1 MKKFKILTPAILL
14 SAALAIFSGC
24 SMLSDASVDDGA
36 PKAQDVSARSISGLV
51 ENYSEHFKAD
61 ETRTI
66 LPDAFSLTDDTLH
79 FYLYGEATNGQKTGA
94 DPANNKNLIEIEN
107 IDTATGAFTMGLKPY
122 NWSLTLFVSKTEG
135 ADSFSATYPSALLV
149 ARAHVDLTSYSS
161 AAKFYLTSV
170 GLTGTGTVKGDIT
183 LDSWTLPTGSTIRAG
198 LYNLVSGEAIS
209 GSLYPTAGA
218 QTASAF
224 ATAGKIEFGGSSG
237 FAAPAGIYDF
247 AVTITLANGKK
258 FVYSDALV
266 VVPGKET
273 DCTVAVPAI
282 IDVVPIA
289 PENFRASYD
298 STTIDAAN
306 YAPDTFSCVF
316 TWEDKADNES
326 GFMIQVQEVLE
337 DAADV
342 VGTSNGATWTA
353 WVTGGEGC
361 YDSEVFKDELHY
373 ADGSL
378 MRNNECVVLRLP
390 LGHKYSA
397 RIWAVNDAGTSG
409 VDGLACVIAD
419 PTTNPVDATRLAKN
433 AKLKD
438 VDDLAYFYGWNAV
451 DGNFKTGKQKDGTDA
466 TLSDCLGLTR
476 FTYHVQG
483 GSWATD
489 LAAAITDNPLTYE
502 KKVAAI
508 KANEAGLKY
517 DKVNIN
523 KVVYFAQCTE
533 AIAGLKAGAPLWKFA
548 DNALQKDGLPI
559 TSWNQN
565 TVNGTSRVPDG
576 GFDGA
581 GTPWLY
587 NDKSAN
593 GTITLTASNV
603 DWWANYNQQATM
615 ELEDKTILEP
625 AAAWFGAEDAAE
637 TPNTYAVTGSKF
649 DKVSFANAKNTLKF
663 SVTVPNDNMKL
674 CEKLG
679 GTWDAGASTGSGGKF
694 DSIKLELFNG
704 EYPIF
709 SETKTGTAIEDL
721 GTATEFTWN
730 NIDTGTFQV
739 KFTFKKG
746 TEMRT
751 KALLLTVTD

>member
-79 FYLYGEATNGQKTGA
+79 FYLYGEATNGQKTGT
-94 DPANNKNLIEIEN
+94 DPANNKNLIEVEN
-107 IDTATGAFTMGLKPY
+107 IETATGAFSIELEPY
-122 NWSLTLFVSKTEG
+122 NWTLTLFVSKESG
-135 ADSFSATYPSALLV
+135 QDNFATAFTKALLV

-170 GLTGTGTVKGDIT
+170 GLTGNGTVKGDVT
-183 LDSWTLPTGSTIRAG
+183 LDGWTLPEGSTIQAG

-209 GSLYPTAGA
+209 GKLYPAA
-218 QTASAF
+218 PQSASGF
-224 ATAGKIEFGGSSG
+224 TTAGKIEFGGSTG
-237 FAAPAGIYDF
+237 AQVPAGIYDF

-258 FVYSDALV
+258 FIYSDALV
-266 VVPGKET
+266 VVPGKDT
-273 DCTVAVPAI
+273 DCTVAVPPI
-282 IDVVPIA
+282 IDVVPDA
-289 PENFRASYD
+289 PENFFASWD
-298 STTIDAAN
+298 DTTIDAPN

-316 TWEDKADNES
+316 TWEDKAKNEA
-326 GFMIQVQEVLE
+326 GFRIQIQEVLE
-337 DAADV
+337 DAADI
-342 VGTSNGATWTA
+342 VGSGTPGAATWN
-353 WVTGGEGC
+353 TGSAAVY
-361 YDSEVFKDELHY
+361 YDSEVFSNELY
-373 ADGSL
+373 YVDGSL

-390 LGHKYSA
+390 LGHKYTA
-397 RIWAVNDAGTSG
+397 RIWAVNDAGTSDP
-409 VDGLACVIAD
+409 VVCKIAD
-419 PTTNPVDATRLAKN
+419 PATNVVAGARLTKTKVTVDNLS
-433 AKLKD
+433 
-438 VDDLAYFYGWNAV
+438 YFYGWDAV
-451 DGNFKTGKQKDGTDA
+451 DGNFKTGKQKDGATAA

-483 GSWATD
+483 GSWATE
-489 LAAAITDNPLTYE
+489 LAATITATTFAE
-502 KKVAAI
+502 KVEAV
-508 KANEAGLKY
+508 KANVAGTKY
-517 DKVNIN
+517 NKVNIN
-523 KVVYFAQCTE
+523 KVVYFAQSTT
-533 AIAGLKAGAPLWKFA
+533 AIAGLKTGAPLWKFA
-548 DNALQKDGLPI
+548 DNALQKNGLPI
-559 TSWNQN
+559 SSWNQD
-565 TVNGTSRVPDG
+565 TVNGKSRVPDG
-576 GFDGA
+576 GFDGL
-581 GTPWLY
+581 GTPWRY
-587 NDKSAN
+587 NDKEAD
-593 GTITLTASNV
+593 GIVVLTASNV

-615 ELEDKTILEP
+615 ELEDKSILEP
-625 AAAWFGAEDAAE
+625 AAAWFGAEDAAD

-649 DKVSFANAKNTLKF
+649 ADVSFANAKNTLKF
-663 SVTVPNDNMKL
+663 SVTVPNNNKKL

-694 DSIKLELFNG
+694 DSIKLELIKG

-709 SETKTGTAIEDL
+709 SETKPGTAIEDL
-721 GTATEFTWN
+721 GTATVFTWN

>member
-36 PKAQDVSARSISGLV
+36 PKAPDVSARSISGLV

-79 FYLYGEATNGQKTGA
+79 FYLYGEATNGQKTGT
-94 DPANNKNLIEIEN
+94 DPANNKNLIQVEN
-107 IDTATGAFTMGLKPY
+107 IETATGAFSIELEPY
-122 NWSLTLFVSKTEG
+122 NWTLTLFVSKESG
-135 ADSFSATYPSALLV
+135 QDNFATAFTKALLV

-170 GLTGTGTVKGDIT
+170 GLTGNGTVKGDVT
-183 LDSWTLPTGSTIRAG
+183 LDGWTLPEGSTIQAG

-209 GSLYPTAGA
+209 GKLYPAA
-218 QTASAF
+218 PQSASGF
-224 ATAGKIEFGGSSG
+224 TTAGKIEFGGSTG
-237 FAAPAGIYDF
+237 AQVPAGIYDF

-258 FVYSDALV
+258 FIYSDALV

-273 DCTVAVPAI
+273 DCTVAVPPI
-282 IDVVPIA
+282 IDVVPAA
-289 PENFRASYD
+289 PEKFFASWD
-298 STTIDAAN
+298 DTTIDAQN

-316 TWEDKADNES
+316 TWEDKAKNEA
-326 GFMIQVQEVLE
+326 GFRIQIQEVLE
-337 DAADV
+337 DAADI
-342 VGTSNGATWTA
+342 VGSGTTGAATWN
-353 WVTGGEGC
+353 TGSAAVY
-361 YDSEVFKDELHY
+361 YDSEVFSNELY
-373 ADGSL
+373 YVDGSL

-390 LGHKYSA
+390 LGHKYTA
-397 RIWAVNDAGTSG
+397 RIWAVNDAGTSDPL
-409 VDGLACVIAD
+409 VCKIAD
-419 PTTNPVDATRLAKN
+419 PATNVVEAGRLTKTKVTTANLS
-433 AKLKD
+433 
-438 VDDLAYFYGWNAV
+438 YFYGWDAV
-451 DGNFKTGKQKDGTDA
+451 DGNFKTGKQKDGTTAA

-483 GSWATD
+483 GSWATAP
-489 LAAAITDNPLTYE
+489 AAPITATTFAD
-502 KKVAAI
+502 KVEAV
-508 KANEAGLKY
+508 KANETKY

-523 KVVYFAQCTE
+523 KVVYFAQSTT
-533 AIAGLKAGAPLWKFA
+533 AIDALKAGAPLWKFA
-548 DNALQKDGLPI
+548 DNALQKNGLPI
-559 TSWNQN
+559 SSWNQD
-565 TVNGTSRVPDG
+565 TVNGKSRVPDG
-576 GFDGA
+576 GFDGS
-581 GTPWLY
+581 GTPWRY
-587 NDKSAN
+587 NDKEAD
-593 GTITLTASNV
+593 GIVVLTASNV

-615 ELEDKTILEP
+615 ELEDKSILEP
-625 AAAWFGAEDAAE
+625 AADWFEAKDAAG

-649 DKVSFANAKNTLKF
+649 DDVSFADAKNTLKF
-663 SVTVPNDNMKL
+663 SVTVPNDNKKL

-679 GTWDAGASTGSGGKF
+679 GTWDADAVEGSGGKF
-694 DSIKLELFNG
+694 DSIKLELIKG

-709 SETKTGTAIEDL
+709 SETKPGTAIEDL
-721 GTATEFTWN
+721 GTATVFTWN

>member
-36 PKAQDVSARSISGLV
+36 PKAPDVSARSISGLV

-79 FYLYGEATNGQKTGA
+79 FYLYGEATNGQKTGKG
-94 DPANNKNLIEIEN
+94 DGKELIEIET
-107 IDTATGAFTMGLKPY
+107 IDSATGAFTMDLKPY
-122 NWSLTLFVSKTEG
+122 NWALTLFVSTEAG
-135 ADSFSATYPSALLV
+135 QVENNFAEAFKKALLV

-170 GLTGTGTVKGDIT
+170 GLTGNGTVKGNVT
-183 LDSWTLPTGSTIRAG
+183 LDGWTLPNGSTIQAG
-198 LYNLVSGEAIS
+198 LYNLVSGEALS
-209 GSLYPTAGA
+209 GKLYPPAPA
-218 QTASAF
+218 TASAF
-224 ATAGKIEFGGSSG
+224 GTGPIGFGGDSG
-237 FAAPAGIYDF
+237 ASVPAGIYDF

-258 FVYSDALV
+258 FIYSDALV
-266 VVPGKET
+266 VVPGKTT
-273 DCTVAVPAI
+273 DCTVAVPPI
-282 IDVVPIA
+282 IDVVPGA
-289 PENFRASYD
+289 PEKFFASWD
-298 STTIDAAN
+298 DTTVDAPN

-316 TWEDKADNES
+316 TWEDKAKNEA
-326 GFMIQVQEVLE
+326 GFRIQIQEVLE
-337 DAADV
+337 DADNI
-342 VGTSNGATWTA
+342 VGSGATWDESA
-353 WVTGGEGC
+353 SAVY
-361 YDSEVFKDELHY
+361 YDSEVFKDELY
-373 ADGSL
+373 YVDGSL

-390 LGHKYSA
+390 LGHKYTA
-397 RIWAVNDAGTSG
+397 RIWAVNDAGTSAPL
-409 VDGLACVIAD
+409 VCQIAD
-419 PTTNPVDATRLAKN
+419 PATNVVEAGRLTKTKVTTANLS
-433 AKLKD
+433 
-438 VDDLAYFYGWNAV
+438 YFYGWDAV
-451 DGNFKTGKQKDGTDA
+451 DGNFKTGKQKDGTTNA

-483 GSWATD
+483 GSWATAP
-489 LAAAITDNPLTYE
+489 AAPITATTFAD
-502 KKVAAI
+502 KVEAV
-508 KANEAGLKY
+508 KANETKY

-523 KVVYFAQCTE
+523 KVVYFAQSTT
-533 AIAGLKAGAPLWKFA
+533 AIDDLKAGAPLWKFA
-548 DNALQKDGLPI
+548 DNALQKNGLPI
-559 TSWNQN
+559 SSWNQD
-565 TVNGTSRVPDG
+565 TVNGKSRVPDG
-576 GFDGA
+576 GFDGS
-581 GTPWLY
+581 GTPWRY
-587 NDKSAN
+587 NDKEADGN
-593 GTITLTASNV
+593 VVLTASNV

-615 ELEDKTILEP
+615 ELEDKSILEP
-625 AAAWFGAEDAAE
+625 AAGWFGAEDAAE
-637 TPNTYAVTGSKF
+637 TPKTYAVTGSKF
-649 DKVSFANAKNTLKF
+649 ADVSFATAKNTLKF
-663 SVTVPNDNMKL
+663 SVTVPNNVMKL

-721 GTATEFTWN
+721 GTATVFTWN

>member
-36 PKAQDVSARSISGLV
+36 PKAPDVSARSISGLV

-79 FYLYGEATNGQKTGA
+79 FYLYGEATNGQKTGKG
-94 DPANNKNLIEIEN
+94 DGKELIEIET
-107 IDTATGAFTMGLKPY
+107 IDSATGAFTMDLKPY
-122 NWSLTLFVSKTEG
+122 NWALTLFVSTESG
-135 ADSFSATYPSALLV
+135 QVENNFAEAFKKALLV

-170 GLTGTGTVKGDIT
+170 GLTGNGTVKGNVT
-183 LDSWTLPTGSTIRAG
+183 LDGWTLPNGSTIQAG
-198 LYNLVSGEAIS
+198 LYNLVSGEALS
-209 GSLYPTAGA
+209 GKLYPPAPA
-218 QTASAF
+218 TASAF
-224 ATAGKIEFGGSSG
+224 GTGPIGFGGDSG
-237 FAAPAGIYDF
+237 ASVPAGIYDF

-258 FVYSDALV
+258 FIYSDALV
-266 VVPGKET
+266 VVPGKTT
-273 DCTVAVPAI
+273 DCTVAVPPI
-282 IDVVPIA
+282 IDVVPGA
-289 PENFRASYD
+289 PEKFFASWD
-298 STTIDAAN
+298 DTTVDAPN

-316 TWEDKADNES
+316 TWEDKAKNEA
-326 GFMIQVQEVLE
+326 GFRIQIQEVLE
-337 DAADV
+337 DADNI
-342 VGTSNGATWTA
+342 VGSGATWDESA
-353 WVTGGEGC
+353 SAVY
-361 YDSEVFKDELHY
+361 YDSEVFKDELY
-373 ADGSL
+373 YVDGSL

-390 LGHKYSA
+390 LGHKYTA
-397 RIWAVNDAGTSG
+397 RIWAVNDAGTSAPL
-409 VDGLACVIAD
+409 VCQIAD
-419 PTTNPVDATRLAKN
+419 PATNVVEAGRLTKTKVTTANLS
-433 AKLKD
+433 
-438 VDDLAYFYGWNAV
+438 YFYGWDAV
-451 DGNFKTGKQKDGTDA
+451 DGNFKTGKQKDGTTNA

-483 GSWATD
+483 GSWATAP
-489 LAAAITDNPLTYE
+489 AAPITATTFAD
-502 KKVAAI
+502 KVEAV
-508 KANEAGLKY
+508 KANETKY

-523 KVVYFAQCTE
+523 KVVYFAQSTT
-533 AIAGLKAGAPLWKFA
+533 AIDDLKAGAPLWKFA
-548 DNALQKDGLPI
+548 DNALQKNGLPI
-559 TSWNQN
+559 SSWNQD
-565 TVNGTSRVPDG
+565 TVNGKSRVPDG
-576 GFDGA
+576 GFDGS
-581 GTPWLY
+581 GTPWRY
-587 NDKSAN
+587 NDKEADGN
-593 GTITLTASNV
+593 VVLTASNV

-615 ELEDKTILEP
+615 ELEDKSILEP
-625 AAAWFGAEDAAE
+625 AAGWFGAEDAAE
-637 TPNTYAVTGSKF
+637 TPKTYAVTGSKF
-649 DKVSFANAKNTLKF
+649 ADVSFATAKNTLKF
-663 SVTVPNDNMKL
+663 SVTVPNNVMKL

-721 GTATEFTWN
+721 GTATVFTWN

>member
-36 PKAQDVSARSISGLV
+36 PKAPDVSARSISGLV

-79 FYLYGEATNGQKTGA
+79 FYLYGEATNGQKTGKG
-94 DPANNKNLIEIEN
+94 DGKELIEIET
-107 IDTATGAFTMGLKPY
+107 IDPATGAFTMDLKPY
-122 NWSLTLFVSKTEG
+122 NWALTLFVSTESG
-135 ADSFSATYPSALLV
+135 QVENNFAEAFKKALLV

-170 GLTGTGTVKGDIT
+170 GLTGNGTVKGNVT
-183 LDSWTLPTGSTIRAG
+183 LDGWTLPNGSTIQAG
-198 LYNLVSGEAIS
+198 LYNLVSGEALS
-209 GSLYPTAGA
+209 GKLYPPAPA
-218 QTASAF
+218 TASAF
-224 ATAGKIEFGGSSG
+224 GTGPIGFGGDSG
-237 FAAPAGIYDF
+237 ASVPAGIYDF

-258 FVYSDALV
+258 FIYSDALV
-266 VVPGKET
+266 VVPGKTT
-273 DCTVAVPAI
+273 DCTVAVPPI
-282 IDVVPIA
+282 IDVVPTA
-289 PENFRASYD
+289 PKNFFASWD
-298 STTIDAAN
+298 DTTVDAPN

-316 TWEDKADNES
+316 TWEDKADNEA
-326 GFMIQVQEVLE
+326 GFRIQIQEVLE
-337 DAADV
+337 DADNI
-342 VGTSNGATWTA
+342 VGSGATWDESA
-353 WVTGGEGC
+353 SAVY
-361 YDSEVFKDELHY
+361 YDSEVFSNELY
-373 ADGSL
+373 YVDGSL

-397 RIWAVNDAGTSG
+397 RIWAVNDAGTSDP
-409 VDGLACVIAD
+409 VVCKIAD
-419 PTTNPVDATRLAKN
+419 PATNVVAADRLAKTKVTVN
-433 AKLKD
+433 NLS
-438 VDDLAYFYGWNAV
+438 YFYGWDAV
-451 DGNFKTGKQKDGTDA
+451 DGNFKTGKQKDGTTNA

-489 LAAAITDNPLTYE
+489 LAAEITDNLLTYE

-508 KANEAGLKY
+508 KANVAGSKY
-517 DKVNIN
+517 NKVNIN
-523 KVVYFAQCTE
+523 KVVYFAQSTT
-533 AIAGLKAGAPLWKFA
+533 AIDALKTGAPLWKFA
-548 DNALQKDGLPI
+548 DNALQKNGLPI
-559 TSWNQN
+559 SSWNQD
-565 TVNGTSRVPDG
+565 TVNGKSRVPDG
-576 GFDGA
+576 GFDGS
-581 GTPWLY
+581 GTPWRY
-587 NDKSAN
+587 NDKEADGN
-593 GTITLTASNV
+593 VVLTASNV

-615 ELEDKTILEP
+615 ELEDKSILEP
-625 AAAWFGAEDAAE
+625 AADWFEAEDAAD
-637 TPNTYAVTGSKF
+637 TPTTYAVTGSKF
-649 DKVSFANAKNTLKF
+649 DDVSFANAKNTLKF
-663 SVTVPNDNMKL
+663 SVTVPKDNMKL

-679 GTWDAGASTGSGGKF
+679 GTWNASTTTGSGGKF

-721 GTATEFTWN
+721 GTATVFTWN

>member
-66 LPDAFSLTDDTLH
+66 LPTAFDLSDTSLH
-79 FYLYGEATNGQKTGA
+79 FYLYGEATNGQKTGT
-94 DPANNKNLIEIEN
+94 DPANNKNLIEVEN
-107 IDTATGAFTMGLKPY
+107 IETATGAFSIELEPY
-122 NWSLTLFVSKTEG
+122 NWTLTLFVSKESG
-135 ADSFSATYPSALLV
+135 QDNFATAFTKALLV

-170 GLTGTGTVKGDIT
+170 GLTGNGTVKGDVT
-183 LDSWTLPTGSTIRAG
+183 LDGWTLPEGSTIQAG

-209 GSLYPTAGA
+209 GKLYPAA
-218 QTASAF
+218 PQSASGF
-224 ATAGKIEFGGSSG
+224 TTAGKIEFGGSTG
-237 FAAPAGIYDF
+237 AQVPAGIYDF

-258 FVYSDALV
+258 FIYSDALV
-266 VVPGKET
+266 VVPGKDT
-273 DCTVAVPAI
+273 DCTVAVPPI
-282 IDVVPIA
+282 IDVVPDA
-289 PENFRASYD
+289 PENFFASWD
-298 STTIDAAN
+298 DTTIDAPN

-316 TWEDKADNES
+316 TWEDKAKNEA
-326 GFMIQVQEVLE
+326 GFRIQIQEVLE
-337 DAADV
+337 DAADI
-342 VGTSNGATWTA
+342 VGSGTPGAATWN
-353 WVTGGEGC
+353 TGSAAVY
-361 YDSEVFKDELHY
+361 YDSEVFSNELY
-373 ADGSL
+373 YVDGSL

-390 LGHKYSA
+390 LGHKYTA
-397 RIWAVNDAGTSG
+397 RIWAVNDAGTSDP
-409 VDGLACVIAD
+409 VVCKIAD
-419 PTTNPVDATRLAKN
+419 PATNVVAGARLTKTKVTVDNLS
-433 AKLKD
+433 
-438 VDDLAYFYGWNAV
+438 YFYGWDAV
-451 DGNFKTGKQKDGTDA
+451 DGNFKTGKQKDGATAA

-483 GSWATD
+483 GLWATEP
-489 LAAAITDNPLTYE
+489 AAAITATTFAE
-502 KKVAAI
+502 KVEAVQANVA
-508 KANEAGLKY
+508 GGKY
-517 DKVNIN
+517 NKDIN
-523 KVVYFAQCTE
+523 KVVYFAQSTT
-533 AIAGLKAGAPLWKFA
+533 AIDALKIGAPLWKFA
-548 DNALQKDGLPI
+548 DNALQKNGLPI
-559 TSWNQN
+559 SSWNQD
-565 TVNGTSRVPDG
+565 TVNGKSRFPDG
-576 GFDGA
+576 GFDGS
-581 GTPWLY
+581 GTPWRY
-587 NDKSAN
+587 NDKEAD
-593 GTITLTASNV
+593 GIVVLTASNV
-603 DWWANYNQQATM
+603 EWWANYNQQATM
-615 ELEDKTILEP
+615 ELEDKSILEP
-625 AAAWFGAEDAAE
+625 AADWFGAEDAAG
-637 TPNTYAVTGSKF
+637 TPNTYAVAGSKF
-649 DKVSFANAKNTLKF
+649 AAVSFANAKNTLKF

-679 GTWDAGASTGSGGKF
+679 GTWDAGAGTGSGGKF

-721 GTATEFTWN
+721 GTATVFTWN

>member
-36 PKAQDVSARSISGLV
+36 PKAPDVSARSISGLV

-79 FYLYGEATNGQKTGA
+79 FYLYGEATNGQKTGKG
-94 DPANNKNLIEIEN
+94 DGKELIEIET
-107 IDTATGAFTMGLKPY
+107 IDSATGAFTMDLKPY
-122 NWSLTLFVSKTEG
+122 NWALTLFVSTESG
-135 ADSFSATYPSALLV
+135 QVENNFAEAFKKALLV

-170 GLTGTGTVKGDIT
+170 GLTGNGTVKGNVT
-183 LDSWTLPTGSTIRAG
+183 LDGWTLPNGSTIQAG
-198 LYNLVSGEAIS
+198 LYNLVSGEALS
-209 GSLYPTAGA
+209 GKLYPPAPA
-218 QTASAF
+218 TASAF
-224 ATAGKIEFGGSSG
+224 GTGPIAFGGDSG
-237 FAAPAGIYDF
+237 ASVPAGIYDF

-258 FVYSDALV
+258 FIYSDALV
-266 VVPGKET
+266 VVPGKTT
-273 DCTVAVPAI
+273 DCTVAVPPI
-282 IDVVPIA
+282 IDVVPGA
-289 PENFRASYD
+289 PEKFFASWD
-298 STTIDAAN
+298 DTTVDAPN

-316 TWEDKADNES
+316 TWEDKAKNEA
-326 GFMIQVQEVLE
+326 GFRIQIQEVLE
-337 DAADV
+337 DADNI
-342 VGTSNGATWTA
+342 VGSGATWDESA
-353 WVTGGEGC
+353 SAVY
-361 YDSEVFKDELHY
+361 YDSEVFKDELY
-373 ADGSL
+373 YVDGSL

-390 LGHKYSA
+390 LGHKYTA
-397 RIWAVNDAGTSG
+397 RIWAVNDAGTSAPL
-409 VDGLACVIAD
+409 VCQIAD
-419 PTTNPVDATRLAKN
+419 PATNVVEAGRLTKTKVTTANLS
-433 AKLKD
+433 
-438 VDDLAYFYGWNAV
+438 YFYGWDAV
-451 DGNFKTGKQKDGTDA
+451 DGNFKTGKQKDGTTNA

-483 GSWATD
+483 GSWATAP
-489 LAAAITDNPLTYE
+489 AAPITATTFAD
-502 KKVAAI
+502 KVEAV
-508 KANEAGLKY
+508 KANETKY

-523 KVVYFAQCTE
+523 KVVYFAQSTT
-533 AIAGLKAGAPLWKFA
+533 AIDALKAGAPLWKFA
-548 DNALQKDGLPI
+548 DNALQKNGLPI
-559 TSWNQN
+559 SSWNQD
-565 TVNGTSRVPDG
+565 TVNGKSRVPDG
-576 GFDGA
+576 GFDGS
-581 GTPWLY
+581 GTPWRY
-587 NDKSAN
+587 NDKEAD
-593 GTITLTASNV
+593 GIVVLTASNV

-615 ELEDKTILEP
+615 ELEDKSILEP
-625 AAAWFGAEDAAE
+625 AAGWFEAKDAAG
-637 TPNTYAVTGSKF
+637 TPNTYTVTGSKF
-649 DKVSFANAKNTLKF
+649 ADVSFATAKNTLKF
-663 SVTVPNDNMKL
+663 SVTVPKDNMKL

-679 GTWDAGASTGSGGKF
+679 GTWDAVASTGSGGKF

-721 GTATEFTWN
+721 GTATVFTWN

>member
-36 PKAQDVSARSISGLV
+36 PKAPDVSARSISGLV

-79 FYLYGEATNGQKTGA
+79 FYLYGEATNGQKTGKG
-94 DPANNKNLIEIEN
+94 DGKELIEIET
-107 IDTATGAFTMGLKPY
+107 IDSATGAFTMDLKPY
-122 NWSLTLFVSKTEG
+122 NWALTLFVSTESG
-135 ADSFSATYPSALLV
+135 QVENNFAEAFKKALLV

-170 GLTGTGTVKGDIT
+170 GLTGNGTVKGNVT
-183 LDSWTLPTGSTIRAG
+183 LDGWTLPNGSTIQAG
-198 LYNLVSGEAIS
+198 LYNLVSGEALS
-209 GSLYPTAGA
+209 GKLYPPAPA
-218 QTASAF
+218 TASAF
-224 ATAGKIEFGGSSG
+224 GTGPIAFGGDSG
-237 FAAPAGIYDF
+237 ASVPAGIYDF

-258 FVYSDALV
+258 FIYSDALV
-266 VVPGKET
+266 VVPGKTT
-273 DCTVAVPAI
+273 DCTVAVPPI
-282 IDVVPIA
+282 IDVVPGA
-289 PENFRASYD
+289 PEKFFASWD
-298 STTIDAAN
+298 DTTVDAPN

-316 TWEDKADNES
+316 TWEDKAKNEA
-326 GFMIQVQEVLE
+326 GFRIQIQEVLE
-337 DAADV
+337 DADNI
-342 VGTSNGATWTA
+342 VGSGATWDESA
-353 WVTGGEGC
+353 SAVY
-361 YDSEVFKDELHY
+361 YDSEVFKDELY
-373 ADGSL
+373 YVDGSL

-390 LGHKYSA
+390 LGHKYTA
-397 RIWAVNDAGTSG
+397 RIWAVNDAGTSAPL
-409 VDGLACVIAD
+409 VCQIAD
-419 PTTNPVDATRLAKN
+419 PATNVVEAGRLTKTKVTTANLS
-433 AKLKD
+433 
-438 VDDLAYFYGWNAV
+438 YFYGWDAV
-451 DGNFKTGKQKDGTDA
+451 DGNFKTGKQKDGTTNA

-483 GSWATD
+483 GSWATAP
-489 LAAAITDNPLTYE
+489 AAPITATTFAD
-502 KKVAAI
+502 KVEAV
-508 KANEAGLKY
+508 KANETKY

-523 KVVYFAQCTE
+523 KVVYFAQSTT
-533 AIAGLKAGAPLWKFA
+533 AIDDLKAGAPLWKFA
-548 DNALQKDGLPI
+548 DNALQKNGLPI
-559 TSWNQN
+559 SSWNQD
-565 TVNGTSRVPDG
+565 TVNGKSRVPDG
-576 GFDGA
+576 GFDGS
-581 GTPWLY
+581 GTPWRY
-587 NDKSAN
+587 NDKEAD
-593 GTITLTASNV
+593 GIVVLTASNV

-615 ELEDKTILEP
+615 ELEDKSILEP
-625 AAAWFGAEDAAE
+625 AAGWFEAKDAAG
-637 TPNTYAVTGSKF
+637 TPNTYTVTGSKF
-649 DKVSFANAKNTLKF
+649 ADVSFATAKNTLKF
-663 SVTVPNDNMKL
+663 SVTVPKDNMKL

-679 GTWDAGASTGSGGKF
+679 GTWDAVASTGSGGKF

-721 GTATEFTWN
+721 GTATVFTWN

>member
-1 MKKFKILTPAILL
+1 MKKFKVLTPAILL

-36 PKAQDVSARSISGLV
+36 PKAPDVSARSISGLV

-79 FYLYGEATNGQKTGA
+79 FYLYGEATNGQKTT
-94 DPANNKNLIEIEN
+94 DPANNKNLIKIED
-107 IDTATGAFTMGLKPY
+107 IEPATGAFSIKLEPY
-122 NWSLTLFVSKTEG
+122 NWTLTLFVSKES
-135 ADSFSATYPSALLV
+135 DQDNFATAFTKALLV

-170 GLTGTGTVKGDIT
+170 GLTGNGTVKGDVT
-183 LDSWTLPTGSTIRAG
+183 LDGWTLPEGSTIQAG

-209 GSLYPTAGA
+209 GKLYPPAP
-218 QTASAF
+218 QSASGF
-224 ATAGKIEFGGSSG
+224 TTAGKIEFGGTTG
-237 FAAPAGIYDF
+237 AQVPAGIYDF

-258 FVYSDALV
+258 FIYSDALV

-273 DCTVAVPAI
+273 DCTVAVPSI
-282 IDVVPIA
+282 IDVVPDA
-289 PENFRASYD
+289 PGKFFASWD
-298 STTIDAAN
+298 DTTIDAPN

-316 TWEDKADNES
+316 TWEDKANNEA
-326 GFMIQVQEVLE
+326 GFRIQIQEVLE
-337 DAADV
+337 DAADI
-342 VGTSNGATWTA
+342 VGSGTTGAATWN
-353 WVTGGEGC
+353 TGSAAVY
-361 YDSEVFKDELHY
+361 YDSEVFSNELY
-373 ADGSL
+373 YVDGSL

-390 LGHKYSA
+390 LGHKYTA
-397 RIWAVNDAGTSG
+397 RIWAVNDAGTSDP
-409 VDGLACVIAD
+409 VVCKIAD
-419 PTTNPVDATRLAKN
+419 PATNVVDAARLAKTKVTTAN
-433 AKLKD
+433 LS
-438 VDDLAYFYGWNAV
+438 YFYGWDAV
-451 DGNFKTGKQKDGTDA
+451 DGNFKTGKQKDGTTPA

-483 GSWATD
+483 GSWATE
-489 LAAAITDNPLTYE
+489 LAAAITATTFAD
-502 KKVAAI
+502 KVEAV
-508 KANEAGLKY
+508 KANVAGGKY
-517 DKVNIN
+517 NRDKIN
-523 KVVYFAQCTE
+523 KVVYFAQSTT
-533 AIAGLKAGAPLWKFA
+533 AITALKTGAPLWKFA
-548 DNALQKDGLPI
+548 DNALQKNNLPI
-559 TSWNQN
+559 SSWNQD
-565 TVNGTSRVPDG
+565 TVNGKSRVPDG
-576 GFDGA
+576 GFDGL
-581 GTPWLY
+581 GTPWRY
-587 NDKSAN
+587 NDKEADGN
-593 GTITLTASNV
+593 VVLTASNV
-603 DWWANYNQQATM
+603 EWWANYNQQATM

-625 AAAWFGAEDAAE
+625 AADWFEAKDAAD

-649 DKVSFANAKNTLKF
+649 ADVSFANAKNTLKF

-679 GTWDAGASTGSGGKF
+679 GTWDAGASTGSDGKF

-721 GTATEFTWN
+721 GTATVFTWN

>member
-79 FYLYGEATNGQKTGA
+79 FYLYGEATNGQKTGKG
-94 DPANNKNLIEIEN
+94 DGKELIEIEN
-107 IDTATGAFTMGLKPY
+107 IDDATGAFTMDLKPY
-122 NWSLTLFVSKTEG
+122 NWALTLFVSTEG
-135 ADSFSATYPSALLV
+135 GQVENNFAEAFKKALLV

-170 GLTGTGTVKGDIT
+170 GLTGNGTVKGDVT
-183 LDSWTLPTGSTIRAG
+183 LDGWTLPDGSTIQAG
-198 LYNLVSGEAIS
+198 LYNLVSGEALS
-209 GSLYPTAGA
+209 GKLYPAA
-218 QTASAF
+218 PASASAF
-224 ATAGKIEFGGSSG
+224 GAGPIAFGGESG
-237 FAAPAGIYDF
+237 ASVPAGIYDF

-258 FVYSDALV
+258 FIYSDALV
-266 VVPGKET
+266 VVPGKTT
-273 DCTVAVPAI
+273 DCTVAVPPI
-282 IDVVPIA
+282 IDVVPKA
-289 PENFRASYD
+289 PEKFFASWD
-298 STTIDAAN
+298 DTTIDAPN

-316 TWEDKADNES
+316 TWEDKANNEA
-326 GFMIQVQEVLE
+326 GFRIQIQEVLE
-337 DAADV
+337 DADNI
-342 VGTSNGATWTA
+342 VGSGATWDESA
-353 WVTGGEGC
+353 SAVY
-361 YDSEVFKDELHY
+361 YDSEVFKDELY
-373 ADGSL
+373 YVDGSL
-378 MRNNECVVLRLP
+378 MRNNDCVVLRLP

-397 RIWAVNDAGTSG
+397 RIWAVNDAGVSAP
-409 VDGLACVIAD
+409 VVCKIAD
-419 PTTNPVDATRLAKN
+419 PAVNVVEEARLEKAKVTVDNLS
-433 AKLKD
+433 
-438 VDDLAYFYGWNAV
+438 YFYGWNAV
-451 DGNFKTGKQKDGTDA
+451 DGDFKTGMQKDGATKA

-476 FTYHVQG
+476 FIYHVQG
-483 GSWATD
+483 GSWATEP
-489 LAAAITDNPLTYE
+489 AAAITATTFAE
-502 KKVAAI
+502 KVAAV
-508 KANEAGLKY
+508 KANVAGGKY
-517 DKVNIN
+517 NRDKIN
-523 KVVYFAQCTE
+523 KVVYFAQSTT
-533 AIAGLKAGAPLWKFA
+533 AIDALKTGAPLWKFA
-548 DNALQKDGLPI
+548 DNALQKNGLPI
-559 TSWNQN
+559 SSWNQD
-565 TVNGTSRVPDG
+565 TVNGKSRVPDG
-576 GFDGA
+576 GFDGS
-581 GTPWLY
+581 GTPWRY
-587 NDKSAN
+587 NDKEAD
-593 GTITLTASNV
+593 GHVVLTASNV

-615 ELEDKTILEP
+615 ELEDKSILEP
-625 AAAWFGAEDAAE
+625 AADWFGAEDAAE

-649 DKVSFANAKNTLKF
+649 AAVSFANAKNTLKF

-679 GTWDAGASTGSGGKF
+679 GTWDADAGEGSGGKF

-709 SETKTGTAIEDL
+709 SETKPGTAIEDL
-721 GTATEFTWN
+721 GTATVFTWN

>member
-36 PKAQDVSARSISGLV
+36 PKAPDVSARSISGLV

-79 FYLYGEATNGQKTGA
+79 FYLYGEATNGQKTGKG
-94 DPANNKNLIEIEN
+94 DGKELIEIET
-107 IDTATGAFTMGLKPY
+107 IDSATGAFTMDLKPY
-122 NWSLTLFVSKTEG
+122 NWALTLFVSTESG
-135 ADSFSATYPSALLV
+135 QVENNFAEAFKKALLV

-170 GLTGTGTVKGDIT
+170 GLTGNGTVKGNVT
-183 LDSWTLPTGSTIRAG
+183 LDGWTLPNGSTIQAG
-198 LYNLVSGEAIS
+198 LYNLVSGEALS
-209 GSLYPTAGA
+209 GKLYPPAPA
-218 QTASAF
+218 TASAF
-224 ATAGKIEFGGSSG
+224 GTGPIGFGGDSG
-237 FAAPAGIYDF
+237 ASVPAGIYDF

-258 FVYSDALV
+258 FIYSDALV
-266 VVPGKET
+266 VVPGKTT
-273 DCTVAVPAI
+273 DCTVAVPPI
-282 IDVVPIA
+282 IDVVPGA
-289 PENFRASYD
+289 PEKFFASWD
-298 STTIDAAN
+298 DTTVDAPN

-316 TWEDKADNES
+316 TWEDKAKNEA
-326 GFMIQVQEVLE
+326 GFRIQIQEVLE
-337 DAADV
+337 DADNI
-342 VGTSNGATWTA
+342 VGSGATWDESA
-353 WVTGGEGC
+353 SAVY
-361 YDSEVFKDELHY
+361 YDSEVFKDELY
-373 ADGSL
+373 YVDGSL

-390 LGHKYSA
+390 LGHKYTA
-397 RIWAVNDAGTSG
+397 RIWAVNDAGTSAPL
-409 VDGLACVIAD
+409 VCQIAD
-419 PTTNPVDATRLAKN
+419 PATNVVEAGRLTKTKVTTANLS
-433 AKLKD
+433 
-438 VDDLAYFYGWNAV
+438 YFYGWDAV
-451 DGNFKTGKQKDGTDA
+451 DGNFKTGKQKDGTTNA

-483 GSWATD
+483 GSWATAP
-489 LAAAITDNPLTYE
+489 AAPITATTFAD
-502 KKVAAI
+502 KVEAV
-508 KANEAGLKY
+508 KANETKY

-523 KVVYFAQCTE
+523 KVVYFAQSTT
-533 AIAGLKAGAPLWKFA
+533 AIDDLKAGAPLWKFA
-548 DNALQKDGLPI
+548 DNALQKNGLPI
-559 TSWNQN
+559 SSWNQD
-565 TVNGTSRVPDG
+565 TVNGKSRVPDG
-576 GFDGA
+576 GFDGS
-581 GTPWLY
+581 GTPWRY
-587 NDKSAN
+587 NDKEADGN
-593 GTITLTASNV
+593 VVLTASNV

-615 ELEDKTILEP
+615 ELEDKSILEP
-625 AAAWFGAEDAAE
+625 AADWFEAEDAAD
-637 TPNTYAVTGSKF
+637 TPTTYAVTGSKF
-649 DKVSFANAKNTLKF
+649 ADVSFANAKNTLKF
-663 SVTVPNDNMKL
+663 SVTVPKDNMKL

-679 GTWDAGASTGSGGKF
+679 GTWNASTTTGSGGKF

-721 GTATEFTWN
+721 GTATVFTWN

>member
-36 PKAQDVSARSISGLV
+36 PKAPDVSARSISGLV

-79 FYLYGEATNGQKTGA
+79 FYLYGEATNGQKTGKG
-94 DPANNKNLIEIEN
+94 DGKELIEIET
-107 IDTATGAFTMGLKPY
+107 IDPATGAFTMDLKPY
-122 NWSLTLFVSKTEG
+122 NWALTLFVSTESG
-135 ADSFSATYPSALLV
+135 QVENNFAEAFKKALLV

-170 GLTGTGTVKGDIT
+170 GLTGTGTVKGNVT
-183 LDSWTLPTGSTIRAG
+183 LDGWTLPDGSTIQAG
-198 LYNLVSGEAIS
+198 LYNLVSGEALS
-209 GSLYPTAGA
+209 GKLYPQAPA
-218 QTASAF
+218 TASAF
-224 ATAGKIEFGGSSG
+224 GTGPIAFGGDSG
-237 FAAPAGIYDF
+237 ASVPAGIYDF

-258 FVYSDALV
+258 FIYSDALV
-266 VVPGKET
+266 VVPGKTT
-273 DCTVAVPAI
+273 DCTVAVPPI
-282 IDVVPIA
+282 IDVVPTA
-289 PENFRASYD
+289 PGNFFASWD
-298 STTIDAAN
+298 DTTVDAPN

-316 TWEDKADNES
+316 TWEDKAKNEA
-326 GFMIQVQEVLE
+326 GFRIQIQEVLE
-337 DAADV
+337 DADNI
-342 VGTSNGATWTA
+342 VGSGATWDESA
-353 WVTGGEGC
+353 SAVY
-361 YDSEVFKDELHY
+361 YDSEVFKDELY
-373 ADGSL
+373 YVDGSL

-397 RIWAVNDAGTSG
+397 RIWAVNDAGTSTP
-409 VDGLACVIAD
+409 VVCKIAD
-419 PTTNPVDATRLAKN
+419 PAKN
-433 AKLKD
+433 VVAEARLEKTKVA
-438 VDDLAYFYGWNAV
+438 VDNLSYFYGWDAV
-451 DGNFKTGKQKDGTDA
+451 DGDFKTGKQKDGTTPA

-483 GSWATD
+483 GSWATEP
-489 LAAAITDNPLTYE
+489 AADITATTFAD
-502 KKVAAI
+502 KVAAV
-508 KANEAGLKY
+508 KANIAGGKY
-517 DKVNIN
+517 NKDNIN
-523 KVVYFAQCTE
+523 KVVYFAQSTT
-533 AIAGLKAGAPLWKFA
+533 AITALKTGAPLWKFA
-548 DNALQKDGLPI
+548 DNALQKNGLPI
-559 TSWNQN
+559 SSWNQD
-565 TVNGTSRVPDG
+565 TVNGKSRVPDA
-576 GFDGA
+576 GFDGS
-581 GTPWLY
+581 GTPWRY
-587 NDKSAN
+587 NDKEAD
-593 GTITLTASNV
+593 GIVVLTASNV

-615 ELEDKTILEP
+615 ELEDKSILEP
-625 AAAWFGAEDAAE
+625 AAGWFGAEDAAE
-637 TPNTYAVTGSKF
+637 TPKTYAVTGSKF
-649 DKVSFANAKNTLKF
+649 ADVSFATAKNTLKF
-663 SVTVPNDNMKL
+663 SVTVPKDDMKL

-679 GTWDAGASTGSGGKF
+679 GTWNASTTTGSGGKF

-721 GTATEFTWN
+721 GTATVFTWN

>member
-79 FYLYGEATNGQKTGA
+79 FYLYGEATNGQKTGKG
-94 DPANNKNLIEIEN
+94 DGKELIEIEN
-107 IDTATGAFTMGLKPY
+107 IDDATGAFTMDLKPY
-122 NWSLTLFVSKTEG
+122 NWALTLFVSTEG
-135 ADSFSATYPSALLV
+135 GQVENNFAEAFKKALLV

-170 GLTGTGTVKGDIT
+170 GLTGNGTVKGDVT
-183 LDSWTLPTGSTIRAG
+183 LDGWTLPDGSTIQAG
-198 LYNLVSGEAIS
+198 LYNLVSGEALS
-209 GSLYPTAGA
+209 GKLYPAA
-218 QTASAF
+218 PASASAF
-224 ATAGKIEFGGSSG
+224 GAGPIAFGGESG
-237 FAAPAGIYDF
+237 ASVPAGIYDF

-258 FVYSDALV
+258 FIYSDALV
-266 VVPGKET
+266 VVPGKTT
-273 DCTVAVPAI
+273 DCTVAVPPI
-282 IDVVPIA
+282 IDVVPKA
-289 PENFRASYD
+289 PEKFFASWD
-298 STTIDAAN
+298 DTTIDAPN

-316 TWEDKADNES
+316 TWEDKANNEA
-326 GFMIQVQEVLE
+326 GFRIQIQEVLE
-337 DAADV
+337 DADNI
-342 VGTSNGATWTA
+342 VGSGATWDESA
-353 WVTGGEGC
+353 SAVY
-361 YDSEVFKDELHY
+361 YDSEVFKDELY
-373 ADGSL
+373 YVDGSL
-378 MRNNECVVLRLP
+378 MRNNDCVVLRLP

-397 RIWAVNDAGTSG
+397 RIWAVNDAGVSAP
-409 VDGLACVIAD
+409 VVCKIAD
-419 PTTNPVDATRLAKN
+419 PAVNVVEEARLEKAKVTVDNLS
-433 AKLKD
+433 
-438 VDDLAYFYGWNAV
+438 YFYGWNAV
-451 DGNFKTGKQKDGTDA
+451 DGDFKTGMQKDGATKA

-476 FTYHVQG
+476 FIYHVQG
-483 GSWATD
+483 GSWATEP
-489 LAAAITDNPLTYE
+489 AAAITATTFAE
-502 KKVAAI
+502 KVAAV
-508 KANEAGLKY
+508 KANVAGGKY
-517 DKVNIN
+517 NRDKIN
-523 KVVYFAQCTE
+523 KVVYFAQSTT
-533 AIAGLKAGAPLWKFA
+533 AIDALKTGAPLWKFA
-548 DNALQKDGLPI
+548 DNALQKNGLPI
-559 TSWNQN
+559 SSWNQD
-565 TVNGTSRVPDG
+565 TVNGKSRVPDG
-576 GFDGA
+576 GFDGS
-581 GTPWLY
+581 GTPWRY
-587 NDKSAN
+587 NDKEAD
-593 GTITLTASNV
+593 GHVVLTASNV

-615 ELEDKTILEP
+615 ELEDKSILEP
-625 AAAWFGAEDAAE
+625 AADWFGAEDAAE

-649 DKVSFANAKNTLKF
+649 AAVSFANAKNTLKF

-679 GTWDAGASTGSGGKF
+679 GTWDADADEGSGGKF

-721 GTATEFTWN
+721 GTATVFTWN

>member
-24 SMLSDASVDDGA
+24 SMLSDASVDNGA
-36 PKAQDVSARSISGLV
+36 PKAPDVSSRSISGLV

-66 LPDAFSLTDDTLH
+66 LPDAFNINDTGLH
-79 FYLYGEATNGQKTGA
+79 FYLYGEATNGQKTGS
-94 DPANNKNLIEIEN
+94 DPANNKNLIEIEQAD
-107 IDTATGAFTMGLKPY
+107 IDPTSGAFTMELDPY
-122 NWSLTLFVSKTEG
+122 NWSLTLFVSKETG
-135 ADSFSATYPSALLV
+135 QDNFATAFTKALLV

-170 GLTGTGTVKGDIT
+170 GLTGNGTVKGDIT
-183 LDSWTLPTGSTIRAG
+183 LDGWTLPDGSTIQAG
-198 LYNLVSGEAIS
+198 LYNLVSGEALS
-209 GSLYPTAGA
+209 GKLFP
-218 QTASAF
+218 ASPQSASGF
-224 ATAGKIEFGGSSG
+224 TTAGKIEFGGESG
-237 FAAPAGIYDF
+237 ASVPAGIYDF

-258 FVYSDALV
+258 FIYSDALV

-282 IDVVPIA
+282 IDVVPDA
-289 PENFRASYD
+289 PVKFYASWD
-298 STTIDAAN
+298 STTVDAPN
-306 YAPDTFSCVF
+306 YAPDSFSCVF
-316 TWEDKADNES
+316 TWEDKSINEA
-326 GFMIQVQEVLE
+326 GFRIQIQEVLE
-337 DAADV
+337 DATDI
-342 VGTSNGATWTA
+342 VGSGTTGAATWNTGSTA
-353 WVTGGEGC
+353 VY
-361 YDSEVFKDELHY
+361 YDSEVFKDELY
-373 ADGSL
+373 YVDGSL

-397 RIWAVNDAGTSG
+397 RIWAVNDAGVSAPLT
-409 VDGLACVIAD
+409 CVIAD
-419 PTTNPVDATRLAKN
+419 PTTNTVADARLSKSKVTAAN
-433 AKLKD
+433 
-438 VDDLAYFYGWNAV
+438 LAYFYGWDAV
-451 DGNFKTGKQKDGTDA
+451 DGNFKTGEQKDGSDA

-483 GSWATD
+483 GSWATA
-489 LAAAITDNPLTYE
+489 LAAAITDSPLTYE

-508 KANEAGLKY
+508 KANVAGDKY

-523 KVVYFAQCTE
+523 KVVYFAQSTT
-533 AIAGLKAGAPLWKFA
+533 AIAGLATGAPLWKFA
-548 DNALQKDGLPI
+548 DNALQKNGLPI
-559 TSWNQN
+559 TSWNQD

-576 GFDGA
+576 GFKGD
-581 GTPWLY
+581 GTPWVY
-587 NDKSAN
+587 NDKSN
-593 GTITLTASNV
+593 DGTVVLTASNV

-625 AAAWFGAEDAAE
+625 AAVWFEAEDAAA
-637 TPNTYAVTGSKF
+637 TPNTYVVSVSKF
-649 DKVSFANAKNTLKF
+649 DPVSFATAKNTLKF
-663 SVTVPNDNMKL
+663 SVTVPNNDKKL

-679 GTWDAGASTGSGGKF
+679 GTWDASTSTGSGGKF

-721 GTATEFTWN
+721 DTATVFTWN